1 MFRIQENERAKISR
15 DIHDSVVQDIR
26 GIRLETEN
34 LNVMD
39 DSKERQK
46 KIEGRCGRCVHF
58 ALCGGGFRTRAAFA
72 NGHWYGSD
80 PGCYLTEEEI
90 STPLPEI
97 K

>member
-46 KIEGRCGRCVHF
+46 KIGDIATESIVKLRNICY
-58 ALCGGGFRTRAAFA
+58 TD
-72 NGHWYGSD
+72 GS
-80 PGCYLTEEEI
+80 L
-90 STPLPEI
+90 PLVLDL
-97 K
+97 